1 VTRSQFSKELEK
13 DQTSLRFDLPDGEV
27 FINGN
32 GEQLNKVFLS
42 LLGNSIYAVH
52 KQAIRK
58 HDQNEAYHP
67 EVTLTVRR
75 IDNHADVI
83 IRDNGTGIEQAIIE
97 KIFDPFFT
105 TKTTSEASG
114 IGLYLSHEIA
124 QNHGGDIKVKS
135 VKGQYT
141 ESTITLPTL

>member
-1 VTRSQFSKELEK
+1 M
-13 DQTSLRFDLPDGEV
+13 

-97 KIFDPFFT
+97 NNQKVANYRRELVASTPENIPT
-105 TKTTSEASG
+105 TAGK
-114 IGLYLSHEIA
+114 
-124 QNHGGDIKVKS
+124 GGVILVHSD
-135 VKGQYT
+135 
-141 ESTITLPTL
+141 EE